1 MNRFKF
7 MRGEAIG
14 AWMSHWRQWLWIVF
28 AVAIIGAMSVAL
40 VYERS
45 SASVPAEPHPPESS
59 VSYHDEPVLVP
70 PPPEI
75 DPDVVESLLSRDSIK
90 AIDDPHFLPGIEA
103 AHFMFPDE
111 QVIGLEINGDIRAYP
126 IPVLSAH
133 EIVNDV
139 VGGEDIAVTWCPL
152 CYTALVFSR
161 RAGTGGDTLSFGVSG
176 KLLYETLVM
185 YDRESDSLW
194 SQLYGAALDGPMVG
208 TRLSFFPSV
217 FTTWSAW
224 IEENLETLVLDKD
237 ETCRRYSCGNYSSN
251 PRGGYDVD
259 PYASYYNQPDEGVI
273 NRQIP
278 RDSEQA
284 VGTAKVRVLG
294 IRVAGAAKAYPYAA
308 FESRS
313 WFNDELGGIPILVW
327 LDIDTQSGL
336 AYLRNLDGL
345 ELTFEASSGS
355 DKILVDRE
363 TGSQWETASGEAIS
377 GPLLGSHLTPV
388 IATSAFE
395 FGWYDYFPESE
406 TFNDQ

>member
-1 MNRFKF
+1 MNRFKGLK
-7 MRGEAIG
+7 GEAVGARIG
-14 AWMSHWRQWLWIVF
+14 HSRQWLWIVL
-28 AVAIIGAMSVAL
+28 VVVIIGATLVAL
-40 VYERS
+40 IYKGS
-45 SASVPAEPHPPESS
+45 SASVTAEPNPPEPSI
-59 VSYHDEPVLVP
+59 SYKDEPVLVP

-75 DPDVVESLLSRDSIK
+75 NPDMLDSLLPQDSIR
-90 AIDDPHFLPGIEA
+90 AIDDPQFLPGIEA
-103 AHFMFPDE
+103 AHFMSPGE
-111 QVIGLEINGDIRAYP
+111 QVIGLEINGDVRAYP

-133 EIVNDV
+133 EIVNGV
-139 VGGEDIAVTWCPL
+139 VGGEDIAVTSCPL

-161 RAGTGGDTLSFGVSG
+161 NTEPGGDTLSFGVSG

-194 SQLYGAALDGPMVG
+194 SQLCGAALDGPMAG

-224 IEENLETLVLDKD
+224 IEARPDTLVLDKD
-237 ETCRRYSCGNYSSN
+237 ETCRRYHCGTYSSN
-251 PRGGYDVD
+251 PRGSYDVD
-259 PYASYYNQPDEGVI
+259 PYASYYNQPEEGVV

-278 RDSEQA
+278 RDSERA
-284 VGTAKVRVLG
+284 LSTAKDRVLG
-294 IRVAGAAKAYPYAA
+294 IRVAGSAKAYPYAA

-313 WFNDELGGIPILVW
+313 WFNDKLGGIPILVW

-355 DKILVDRE
+355 DTVLVDRE
-363 TGSQWETASGEAIS
+363 TGSQWEAASGEAIS
-377 GPLLGSHLTPV
+377 GPLLGSHLAPV

-406 TFNDQ
+406 TFNYQ